1 MPPLTT
7 DRRTQERNG
16 DVREYPVK
24 ASTTIYAGAMVALD
38 ATGHAVPFSTATG
51 LVSLGRAESRLDNSG
66 GIDGAVTGR
75 FKAGIFR
82 FDNSAAAD
90 QITSADIGADCYA
103 VDDQTVAKTD
113 GTGTRS
119 VAGKVFDVDTVGVW
133 VEFA

>member
-24 ASTTIYAGAMVALD
+24 ASTTIFAGAMVALD

-51 LVSLGRAESRLDNSG
+51 LVSLGRAEARLDNSG

-75 FKAGIFR
+75 FKAGIYR
-82 FDNSAAAD
+82 FENSAAAD
-90 QITSADIGADCYA
+90 QITSADIGSDCYG

-119 VAGKVFDVDTVGVW
+119 VAGRVFDVDAIGVW